1 MAINEVKA
9 ILTAEDRNY
18 TSTMQK
24 AQGVTEGFGKKLKSG
39 IGFGAFMAIGQK
51 AMNVVGN
58 AIATNVSGAVKRLDT
73 LNQFPKVM
81 QSLGFSAD
89 EAGAGITKLA
99 DNIDHLPTTLDAVAS
114 QAQQFVPLTGSI
126 EKATDVTLALNNAIA
141 AGGAPA
147 EQQAS
152 AINQWTQAMAKGKPD
167 LMDWRSMVQAA
178 PAQMDQLAK
187 SMLGASANQQDLYAA
202 LQNGS
207 VGMDE
212 VNDKMI
218 ELTNASEGFDI
229 AGRHYDNFA
238 EQAKNASGGINMA
251 LVNTKAAIQRNLAN
265 IFDAFDQKVSIG
277 GTIQSIIQPM
287 NNLGKMIQNIFKYD
301 SLAQGLS
308 HFINQIGIKA
318 KELIPKGLEMIQ
330 NLLTGIG
337 QGLPQVIQS
346 AYNMVGNIMIG
357 IAKGL
362 PQLIL
367 GGINAITGFVNGI
380 ASGESALKGKG
391 LTIMLTLVKSLLSM
405 LPQLVAAAGRLAL
418 AFVNLFVQRMMT
430 LPNRVMAVARKV
442 APAIKRGIGNLASI
456 GRDLIA
462 GLWNGIKAKFDGVI
476 SRVSALA
483 AKLPKAVKKVLG
495 IGSPSKVMKQLGK
508 WTGEGFAIGIE
519 KSYRQVQNAMGGIY
533 NLQPAGM
540 GGMLNTAFSDAYD
553 YNVSA
558 RYEVVVPVNLNGRE
572 IARASANDM
581 RTALNQIE
589 TRANR
594 KVGIR

>member
-89 EAGAGITKLA
+89 EASTGIQTLA
-99 DNIDHLPTTLDAVAS
+99 DNIDHLPTTLDAVAG
-114 QAQQFVPLTGSI
+114 QAQQFVPMTGSI
-126 EKATDVTLALNNAIA
+126 EKATAVTLALNNAIA

-202 LQNGS
+202 LQDGS

-251 LVNTKAAIQRNLAN
+251 LTNTKAAIQRNLAN
-265 IFDAFDQKVSIG
+265 IFDAFDQKVNIS
-277 GTIQSIIQPM
+277 GTIQSIIEPM
-287 NNLGKMIQNIFKYD
+287 NSLGTMIGDIFKAPT
-301 SLAQGLS
+301 LTEGLNT
-308 HFINQIGIKA
+308 FIAQIGA
-318 KELIPKGLEMIQ
+318 KGQELIPKGMAMVSNLAQGIMRSLPSIIQSGAMMIL
-330 NLLTGIG
+330 NLIQGIV
-337 QGLPQVIQS
+337 QGLPQLVV
-346 AYNMVGNIMIG
+346 N
-357 IAKGL
+357 GL
-362 PQLIL
+362 
-367 GGINAITGFVNGI
+367 NALTSFVNGI
-380 ASGESALKGKG
+380 SKGNGKILAKAGQIVLLLIKGVIKSLPAIIQAGLNLIQALVRGIVNG
-391 LTIMLTLVKSLLSM
+391 FGSLLSRVAS
-405 LPQLVAAAGRLAL
+405 LARRIPQR
-418 AFVNLFVQRMMT
+418 
-430 LPNRVMAVARKV
+430 
-442 APAIKRGIGNLASI
+442 IKSGVGNLAGI

-476 SRVSALA
+476 SRVQALA

-581 RTALNQIE
+581 QTALNQIE

>member
-58 AIATNVSGAVKRLDT
+58 AISTNIAGATKRLDT
-73 LNQFPKVM
+73 LNNFPKVM
-81 QSLGFSAD
+81 QSLGFSFEEAD
-89 EAGAGITKLA
+89 AGVKKLA
-99 DNIDHLPTTLDAVAS
+99 NSIDHLPTTLDAVTS

-167 LMDWRSMVQAA
+167 LMDWRSLVQAA

-187 SMLGASANQQDLYAA
+187 SLLGASAGQQDLYTA
-202 LQNGS
+202 LQKGS
-207 VGMDE
+207 ISMDE

-229 AGRHYDNFA
+229 AGKHYDNFA
-238 EQAKNASGGINMA
+238 TQAKNASGGINMA
-251 LVNTKAAIQRNLAN
+251 LVNTKAAVQRNLAN
-265 IFDAFDQKVSIG
+265 IMDAFDQKISIS
-277 GTIQSIIQPM
+277 GTISSIIEPM
-287 NNLGKMIQNIFKYD
+287 NTLGGKIAEIFSAD
-301 SLAQGLS
+301 TMGAGISAFIDWVGTAMQG
-308 HFINQIGIKA
+308 
-318 KELIPKGLEMIQ
+318 LIPKGMEAIG
-330 NLLTGIG
+330 NFLTGIG
-337 QGLPQVIQS
+337 QALPQVMAS
-346 AYNMVGNIMIG
+346 GYKMLTNIMLG
-357 IAKGL
+357 IAQGL

-367 GGINAITGFVNGI
+367 GGINAITGFIQGI
-380 ASGESALKGKG
+380 ASGESAINGKG
-391 LTIMLTLVKSLLSM
+391 MQIINTLISGLIKM
-405 LPQLVAAAGRLAL
+405 LPQLAAAAGRLAL
-418 AFVNLFVQRMMT
+418 AFVNLFIQRMT
-430 LPNRVMAVARKV
+430 ALPSKVLAIARKV
-442 APAIKRGIGNLASI
+442 LPAIKSGMGNLAGA
-456 GRDLIA
+456 GRDLIE
-462 GLWNGIKAKFDGVI
+462 GLWGGIKAKFDSVI
-476 SRVSALA
+476 AKVKALA
-483 AKLPKAVKKVLG
+483 AKLPDAVKKVLG
-495 IGSPSKVMKQLGK
+495 IASPSKVMKRLGK
-508 WTGEGFAIGIE
+508 YTGEGFAIGIE
-519 KSYRQVQNAMGGIY
+519 KSFRQVQTAWGGLY
-533 NLQPAGM
+533 SMQPAGAL
-540 GGMLNTAFSDAYD
+540 GGVNATLSDAYD

-581 RTALNQIE
+581 QTAINQLE
-589 TRANR
+589 QRQSR